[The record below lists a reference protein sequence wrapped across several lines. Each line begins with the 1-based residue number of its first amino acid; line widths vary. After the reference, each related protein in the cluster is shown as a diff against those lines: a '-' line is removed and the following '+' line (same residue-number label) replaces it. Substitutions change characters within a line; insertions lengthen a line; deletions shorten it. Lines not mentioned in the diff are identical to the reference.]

1 MTRSL
6 PRNIRRWAILAASA
20 LVPGC
25 NGDGPTGADDP
36 GTLRVV
42 ARTTGEGAD
51 GNGYMVAVDG
61 GATQAIGVNGTLLI
75 TGLAPRDH
83 EVELSDVAANCAVES
98 ENPRTVLVKA
108 AGTSELT
115 FQVSCAATA
124 GAVRVAVSSAEF
136 PVRGV
141 GVTVTGPGGQ
151 RGGMTNEMGTVTI
164 LDVEPGEVTVNARV
178 GNVACTP
185 AVATVRRGATTEVE
199 VDCAPGTV
207 TGRVTIDGVGAAD
220 VIVWIFISATM
231 TAVDGRYEFTGAVGM
246 WSVGIIPPEG
256 VACPVTMQTFTLSPG
271 RTVTIDFAC
280 TR

>member
-1 MTRSL
+1 M
-6 PRNIRRWAILAASA
+6 
-20 LVPGC
+20 G
-25 NGDGPTGADDP
+25 GDDP

-83 EVELSDVAANCAVES
+83 EVELSDMAANCAVES

-115 FQVSCAATA
+115 FQVICAATA
-124 GAVRVAVSSAEF
+124 GAVRVAVSSAGF

-141 GVTVTGPGGQ
+141 RVTVTGPGG
-151 RGGMTNEMGTVTI
+151 RRAGITDETGLVRIIN
-164 LDVEPGEVTVNARV
+164 VEPGEVTVNATV

-220 VIVWIFISATM
+220 VIVGIFTSTTR
-231 TAVDGRYEFTGAVGM
+231 TAADGRYEFTDLAVGM
-246 WSVGIIPPEG
+246 WNVGIIPPEG
-256 VACPVTMQTFTLSPG
+256 VACPVTLQAFTLSPG
-271 RTVTIDFAC
+271 GTVTIDFAC

>member
-25 NGDGPTGADDP
+25 TGDGPTGGDDP
-36 GTLRVV
+36 GALRVMV
-42 ARTTGEGAD
+42 RTTGEGAD
-51 GNGYMVAVDG
+51 GNGYAVAVDG
-61 GATQAIGVNGTLLI
+61 GATQSIDVDGTLLI

-83 EVELSDVAANCAVES
+83 EVELSDVAPNCAVES
-98 ENPRTVLVKA
+98 ENPRTVLVRA

-115 FQVSCAATA
+115 FQVICAATT
-124 GAVRVAVSSAEF
+124 GAVRVAVSSAGF

-141 GVTVTGPGGQ
+141 GVTVTGPGERRAGITDETGLV
-151 RGGMTNEMGTVTI
+151 RIIN
-164 LDVEPGEVTVNARV
+164 VEPGEVTVNATV

-185 AVATVRRGATTEVE
+185 AVATVTRGATTEVE

-207 TGRVTIDGVGAAD
+207 TGRVTIDGVGVAD
-220 VIVWIFISATM
+220 VIVWIFISGTM
-231 TAVDGRYEFTGAVGM
+231 TAADGRYEFTGAVGM
-246 WSVGIIPPEG
+246 WSVGIIPPAG
-256 VACPVTMQTFTLSPG
+256 VACPVTLQTFTLSPG

>member
-25 NGDGPTGADDP
+25 NSGGPTAGDDP
-36 GTLRVV
+36 GALRVM

-51 GNGYMVAVDG
+51 ANGYKVAVDG
-61 GATQAIGVNGTLLI
+61 GATQSIGVNGDLLI
-75 TGLAPRDH
+75 TGLAPSDH
-83 EVELSDVAANCAVES
+83 EVELSDVAANCSVDG
-98 ENPRTVLVKA
+98 ENPRTVLVEA
-108 AGTSELT
+108 AGTSDLT

-124 GAVRVAVSSAEF
+124 GAVSVTVSSAGF

-151 RGGMTNEMGTVTI
+151 RAGITNLTGMARISN
-164 LDVEPGEVTVNARV
+164 VESGEVTVNATV

-185 AVATVRRGATTEVE
+185 AVATVTRGATTEVE

-220 VIVWIFISATM
+220 VIVWISISATM
-231 TAVDGRYEFTGAVGM
+231 TAADGRYEFTGAVGM

-256 VACPVTMQTFTLSPG
+256 VACPVTLQAFTLSPG
-271 RTVTIDFAC
+271 GTVTIDFAC
-280 TR
+280 AR